1 MSELGG
7 EEQFGYWEA
16 FFWPLLGVAFIF
28 IPPCDPLF
36 FFKVINVFFI
46 FDLPLFLPDPHS
58 MVSGNA
64 IVVPGAFKESA
75 LIKGREKQK
84 QIKDCRKS
92 KCTKWECLSFL
103 FSYAY
108 LWTKGK
114 KTWFLLRRNEQ
125 VEKTTAIGDKRKR
138 RQL

>member
-75 LIKGREKQK
+75 HRSRSILCIRSKPLFIRRLSMDLSLVIGGIIMIFLISLE
-84 QIKDCRKS
+84 
-92 KCTKWECLSFL
+92 E
-103 FSYAY
+103 
-108 LWTKGK
+108 
-114 KTWFLLRRNEQ
+114 
-125 VEKTTAIGDKRKR
+125 TT
-138 RQL
+138 LP